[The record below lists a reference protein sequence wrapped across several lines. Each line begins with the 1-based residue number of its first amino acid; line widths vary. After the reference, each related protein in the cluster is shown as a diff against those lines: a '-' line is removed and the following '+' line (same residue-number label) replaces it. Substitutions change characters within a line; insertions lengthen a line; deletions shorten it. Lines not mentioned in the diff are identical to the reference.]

1 MLIYIIHLSQRA
13 YPSQES
19 SIILPKVLNL
29 LFGSHIS
36 FYLLH
41 CFAFSKVRNICEMLT
56 AHIWGTI
63 SSVLHLL
70 Q

>member
-1 MLIYIIHLSQRA
+1 MLIYIFHLSQRA
-13 YPSQES
+13 CPSQES
-19 SIILPKVLNL
+19 SIILPNVLNL

-36 FYLLH
+36 FYPLH
-41 CFAFSKVRNICEMLT
+41 CFAFSKVHHICEMLT
-56 AHIWGTI
+56 AHMWGTV